1 MNSIKIIGAAL
12 IILALGLGYTGLQES
27 QSVASQVSE
36 AVTGTGTDRSISL
49 LIGAAVSFV
58 VGLLLLLKRP

>member
-1 MNSIKIIGAAL
+1 MDAIKIIGAAL
-12 IILALGLGYTGLQES
+12 IILALGLGYTGFQES

-49 LIGAAVSFV
+49 LIGAAISFV

>member
-1 MNSIKIIGAAL
+1 MNAIKIIGAAL